1 MQLNNVS
8 IAPNSRI
15 ISDILPFD
23 KEFNRGIRTHNI
35 IGKIFADI
43 FGSGTETVII
53 NEKKY
58 YVNRGSC
65 YKFLNQHC
73 IELSEDKNDLLPKL
87 QELFDNI
94 HLEEDPSYVPKL
106 IASDAEDNPY
116 VMADDVDPLDYHMQR
131 MNEIGKRANPQQEN
145 NH

>member
-1 MQLNNVS
+1 MILNNVY

-23 KEFNRGIRTHNI
+23 KELNRGIRTHNI

-53 NEKKY
+53 NNKKY

-65 YKFLNQHC
+65 FNFLDQHL
-73 IELSEDKNDLLPKL
+73 IDHTEDKNDFLPKL

-94 HLEEDPSYVPKL
+94 HRTKEPLYVDEA
-106 IASDAEDNPY
+106 ITSDAEDNPFI
-116 VMADDVDPLDYHMQR
+116 MSDDVDPFDHHMQR
-131 MNEIGKRANPQQEN
+131 MKEINKKVNPEQEN
-145 NH
+145 NQ